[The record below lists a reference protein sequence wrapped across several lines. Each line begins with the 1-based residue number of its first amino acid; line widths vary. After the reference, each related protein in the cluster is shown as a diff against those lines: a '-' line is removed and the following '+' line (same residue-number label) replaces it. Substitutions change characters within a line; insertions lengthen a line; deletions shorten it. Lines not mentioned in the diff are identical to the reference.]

1 MFYFRIITLSDGN
14 QVISPDLKTP
24 YESLTPLEMVE
35 YTEMERELALMD
47 KMKRKARQETERVR
61 KMKRNPLR
69 RIVATVETCMRR

>member
-14 QVISPDLKTP
+14 QIISPDLKTP

-35 YTEMERELALMD
+35 YTEMEQELALMD
-47 KMKRKARQETERVR
+47 KMNRKARQETERVR
-61 KMKRNPLR
+61 KMKRNPFR